1 MPVCNKCDKEVRGRQ
16 KQISCTTCKLE
27 YHTKCQGVSD
37 EKYEFL
43 IENSDVLWFC
53 KSCKVVTANMVTK
66 LSNFELRISA
76 IETSLLSQQEA
87 NRILEEK
94 ILTLKGAE
102 KTIQELTESM
112 NQIKE
117 KDMADLKEEVQ
128 FLRSKLYNHAE
139 VKKMESIHTKQ
150 KIDDLEQESKLN
162 NLRIVGI
169 PEDINVND
177 ENLLQKFLTIANE
190 KLNLQAI
197 TKDDIDQ
204 CYRLG
209 KPNDLKARDVIV
221 RFNNREKRNLV
232 FKCKRNMPR
241 EDPPIYINEDLTQP
255 RNKLFY
261 DARCLR
267 KTKKIH
273 ATWTQEG
280 NIIIKVTV
288 TSDPVPVRTHRE
300 LRSVVFNDGADMSD
314 YTDSF
319 NSDSQEFDVDSD

>member
-1 MPVCNKCDKEVRGRQ
+1 M
-16 KQISCTTCKLE
+16 
-27 YHTKCQGVSD
+27 
-37 EKYEFL
+37 
-43 IENSDVLWFC
+43 
-53 KSCKVVTANMVTK
+53 
-66 LSNFELRISA
+66 
-76 IETSLLSQQEA
+76 SQQEA

-94 ILTLKGAE
+94 MSTFKEADN
-102 KTIQELTESM
+102 TIHELTESLK
-112 NQIKE
+112 QIKE
-117 KDMADLKEEVQ
+117 KEMVDLKEEVQ
-128 FLRSKLYNHAE
+128 FLRSKLYNHTE
-139 VKKMESIHTKQ
+139 VKKMEYIDTKQ

-169 PEDINVND
+169 AEDADID
-177 ENLLQKFLTIANE
+177 EENLQQKFLTIANE

-209 KPNDLKARDVIV
+209 KPNDHKPRDVIV
-221 RFNNREKRNLV
+221 RFNSREKRNLV

-241 EDPPIYINEDLTQP
+241 EDRPIYINEDLTQS
-255 RNKLFY
+255 RDKLFY

-280 NIIIKVTV
+280 NIIVKVTD

-300 LRSVVFNDGADMSD
+300 LRSVVFND
-314 YTDSF
+314 TDTY
-319 NSDSQEFDVDSD
+319 NSDSQEFDVDSDKTEDNSNREVEYEHF

>member
-16 KQISCTTCKLE
+16 KQICCTTCKLE

-37 EKYEFL
+37 EKHEFL
-43 IENSDVLWFC
+43 MNNSDILWFC
-53 KSCKVVTANMVTK
+53 KSCKVVTVNMVTK

-76 IETSLLSQQEA
+76 IETNLVSQQET

-94 ILTLKGAE
+94 ISKLKKSE
-102 KTIQELTESM
+102 KTIQEVTETM
-112 NQIKE
+112 KQLKE
-117 KDMADLKEEVQ
+117 NEIANSKEEVQ
-128 FLRSKLYNHAE
+128 FLRSKLYNHTD
-139 VKKMESIHTKQ
+139 VKKMESVETKQ
-150 KIDDLEQESKLN
+150 KIDDLEQDSKLN

-169 PEDINVND
+169 SEDVDIGD
-177 ENLLQKFLTIANE
+177 ENLQQKLLTIANG
-190 KLNLQAI
+190 KLNLQTI
-197 TKDDIDQ
+197 TEDDIDQ

-209 KPNDLKARDVIV
+209 EPNNLKARDVIV
-221 RFNNREKRNLV
+221 RFNSREKRNLV

-280 NIIIKVTV
+280 NHCKSYRHKR
-288 TSDPVPVRTHRE
+288 TSPSQDPQRTE
-300 LRSVVFNDGADMSD
+300 IGCI
-314 YTDSF
+314 
-319 NSDSQEFDVDSD
+319 Q